1 MNNRVLAG
9 LIAREP
15 TFPARAVQ
23 CLFRAVIPL
32 CLLLLM
38 PDLGHAQFN
47 EPDFGNHS
55 NPPEVRKVVEANRG
69 KIQGCFKKNSQGLP
83 DRLDVQFTIWKDGDV
98 NWASI
103 DSDIADPS
111 VTRCVRDVILLMNFP
126 PPKVEIAKIS
136 YPLFFGDSKPPTS
149 QGVVYGVI
157 MGGSNDVEQCYR
169 RALTSNPGLAG
180 KVRVEFVIGTDGT
193 VHSQKVVETS
203 LNNTQAEDCIL
214 GVFSKMKFPRPKGG
228 EVIVTFPFLFRVS
241 DPTDVFKV
249 IEKNSSALD
258 LCFATALVDPATFP
272 GLRVRFE
279 ISDGGKPG
287 LLSVSEPSDARLSQ
301 CVFDA
306 IARMKFKSASQKA
319 VVNFPFNF
327 AEATKSQKDKSLED
341 GASLKPDVTRELVRR
356 NREDIREC
364 HQKELAR
371 NPELEGRVATRFVV
385 WHDGTVVFAAVT
397 GSTLGNS
404 TVEQCIVDELL
415 TWTFPKPKGMAIIN
429 YPFELSK

>member
-1 MNNRVLAG
+1 MLADIPIFLKAVVL
-9 LIAREP
+9 
-15 TFPARAVQ
+15 TCV
-23 CLFRAVIPL
+23 
-32 CLLLLM
+32 LLLV
-38 PDLGHAQFN
+38 PELGHAQFN
-47 EPDFGNHS
+47 EPDFGNHP
-55 NPPEVRKVVEANRG
+55 NPPEVRKVVEASRG

-83 DRLDVQFTIWKDGDV
+83 ERLDIQFTIWRDGGV
-98 NWASI
+98 NWASVD
-103 DSDIADPS
+103 DSGIADPNL
-111 VTRCVRDVILLMNFP
+111 TRCVRDVILLMNFP
-126 PPKVEIAKIS
+126 PPRVEIAKIS
-136 YPLFFGDSKPPTS
+136 YPFFFGDSKPPIS
-149 QGVVYGVI
+149 QGVVYKVI

-180 KVRVEFVIGTDGT
+180 KVRVEFVIAPDGT
-193 VHSQKVVETS
+193 VNSQKVVETS

-214 GVFSKMKFPRPKGG
+214 GVFSKLKFPRPKGG
-228 EVIVTFPFLFRVS
+228 EVIVTFPFLFSVS

-258 LCFATALVDPATFP
+258 LCFATAQMDPATFP

-279 ISDGGKPG
+279 ISEGGKPG
-287 LLSVSEPSDARLSQ
+287 LLSVSGQEPSDARLSQ
-301 CVFDA
+301 CVLDA

-327 AEATKSQKDKSLED
+327 AEVMKSQKDKSLED